1 MSSTKLGKTIT
12 GHQELVK
19 LCMEQAD
26 LEAELD
32 SDAANDEIIDIF
44 VTCATLAMPFFSSQ
58 IETTPFVKYTCEKFL
73 PLSTWHLIGAT
84 EGDPAQT
91 QLRLLKV
98 FAELCANCGTL
109 DKPKEKIEAVFEV
122 CLEFLPPPPADL
134 ENLENTPSILF
145 SHVECLLY
153 ALHAIGKQCPEFLAF
168 KDQEDK
174 LKDFR
179 ARLQYLARG
188 TQGYVK
194 KLQDEIKAGKVSE
207 HPTTDEEKLKV
218 IGLNTTSNIST
229 LIRDLYAPSYKS
241 VIRLSWVPA
250 KTKTA
255 IKVDKTE
262 TSTTTTNT
270 TTGTKRHAPITFDK
284 NGSNDKSDGTKSA
297 KHARHTSQAVYSP
310 PSGKFSSRFGNNNNN
325 SGGGGNG
332 GGRKFGGGGN
342 RQRNRFNNRGGQGFN
357 NRNRR

>member
-1 MSSTKLGKTIT
+1 
-12 GHQELVK
+12 
-19 LCMEQAD
+19 MEQAD
-26 LEAELD
+26 LEAEID

-44 VTCATLAMPFFSSQ
+44 LTCATLAMPFFSSQ

-109 DKPKEKIEAVFEV
+109 EKPKEKIEAIFNVL
-122 CLEFLPPPPADL
+122 LEFLPPPPADL

-145 SHVECLLY
+145 SHVECLLF
-153 ALHAIGKQCPEFLAF
+153 ALHAIGKQFPEFLAF
-168 KDQEDK
+168 KEQEEK

-194 KLQDEIKAGKVSE
+194 KLQEEIKAGKVSD
-207 HPTTDEEKLKV
+207 HPKTDEEKLKV
-218 IGLNTTSNIST
+218 IGLNTTSNIQA

-241 VIRLSWVPA
+241 IVRLSWVPA

-255 IKVDKTE
+255 IKVDEKEST
-262 TSTTTTNT
+262 TATTTTAA
-270 TTGTKRHAPITFDK
+270 GTKRHAPITFS
-284 NGSNDKSDGTKSA
+284 NGNKADGNSSVA
-297 KHARHTSQAVYSP
+297 KQARHTSQQVYSP
-310 PSGKFSSRFGNNNNN
+310 PSGKFSSRINSQQRGNGNGN
-325 SGGGGNG
+325 GNG
-332 GGRKFGGGGN
+332 GGRNFGGGN
-342 RQRNRFNNRGGQGFN
+342 RQRNRRGGF

>member
-1 MSSTKLGKTIT
+1 MGKTIT

-44 VTCATLAMPFFSSQ
+44 LTCATLAMPFFSSQ
-58 IETTPFVKYTCEKFL
+58 IETTPFVKYTCEKFF

-91 QLRLLKV
+91 QLRLLKC
-98 FAELCANCGTL
+98 FAELCTNCGTL
-109 DKPKEKIEAVFEV
+109 EKPKEKIEAIFNVL
-122 CLEFLPPPPADL
+122 LEFLPPPPADL
-134 ENLENTPSILF
+134 ENLDNTPSILF

-168 KDQEDK
+168 KEQEDK

-179 ARLQYLARG
+179 ARLQFLARG

-194 KLQDEIKAGKVSE
+194 KLQDEIKAGKVSD

-218 IGLNTTSNIST
+218 IGLNTTSNIQT

-241 VIRLSWVPA
+241 VIRLSFVPA
-250 KTKTA
+250 KSKTA
-255 IKVDKTE
+255 IKADKTE
-262 TSTTTTNT
+262 TETTNPT
-270 TTGTKRHAPITFDK
+270 AGTKRHAPITFS
-284 NGSNDKSDGTKSA
+284 NGNNKSDGNKSA
-297 KHARHTSQAVYSP
+297 KQARHHNSQPVYSP
-310 PSGKFSSRFGNNNNN
+310 PSGKFSSRFGNN
-325 SGGGGNG
+325 SGGSGGGGGNG
-332 GGRKFGGGGN
+332 GRNFGGN
-342 RQRNRFNNRGGQGFN
+342 RQRNRFNRNRGGQGFN

>member
-1 MSSTKLGKTIT
+1 M
-12 GHQELVK
+12 VK

-32 SDAANDEIIDIF
+32 TDAANDEIIDIF
-44 VTCATLAMPFFSSQ
+44 VTCATQAMPFFSSQ
-58 IETTPFVKYTCEKFL
+58 IETTPFVKFTCEKFF

-84 EGDPAQT
+84 DGDPAQT
-91 QLRLLKV
+91 QLRLIKV

-109 DKPKEKIEAVFEV
+109 DNPKEKIEAIFNVV
-122 CLEFLPPPPADL
+122 LEFLPPPPSDL
-134 ENLENTPSILF
+134 ENLDNTPSIQF

-194 KLQDEIKAGKVSE
+194 KLQDEIKAGKVSA
-207 HPTTDEEKLKV
+207 HPKTDEEKLKV
-218 IGLNTTSNIST
+218 IGLNTTSNIQT
-229 LIRDLYAPSYKS
+229 LIRDLYHPSYKS
-241 VIRLSWVPA
+241 VVRLSWVPA

-262 TSTTTTNT
+262 TETTATATA
-270 TTGTKRHAPITFDK
+270 GTKRHAPITFS
-284 NGSNDKSDGTKSA
+284 NGNNSDGNKKA
-297 KHARHTSQAVYSP
+297 KQARQQVYSP
-310 PSGKFSSRFGNNNNN
+310 NKVAGKFSSRFNTQERNN
-325 SGGGGNG
+325 GGGGRGNG
-332 GGRKFGGGGN
+332 RNFGAGN
-342 RQRNRFNNRGGQGFN
+342 RQRNRFNNRGRGGQGFN

>member
-1 MSSTKLGKTIT
+1 
-12 GHQELVK
+12 LVK
-19 LCMEQAD
+19 LCQEQAD

-44 VTCATLAMPFFSSQ
+44 LTCATLAMPFFSSQ
-58 IETTPFVKYTCEKFL
+58 IETTPFVKYTCEKFF

-98 FAELCANCGTL
+98 FAELCTNCGTFE
-109 DKPKEKIEAVFEV
+109 KPKDKIEAIFNVL
-122 CLEFLPPPPADL
+122 LEFLPPPPADL

-168 KDQEDK
+168 KEQEDK

-194 KLQDEIKAGKVSE
+194 KLQDEIKAGKVSD
-207 HPTTDEEKLKV
+207 HPTTDEEKMKV
-218 IGLNTTSNIST
+218 IGLNTTSNIQT

-241 VIRLSWVPA
+241 VVRLSWVPA

-262 TSTTTTNT
+262 ATSTSTTTA
-270 TTGTKRHAPITFDK
+270 GTKRHAPITFS
-284 NGSNDKSDGTKSA
+284 NGNNKSDGNKAA
-297 KHARHTSQAVYSP
+297 KQARHHNSQAVYSP
-310 PSGKFSSRFGNNNNN
+310 PSGKFSSRFGNGNNN
-325 SGGGGNG
+325 SGGEGR
-332 GGRKFGGGGN
+332 GGRKFGGGN

>member
-1 MSSTKLGKTIT
+1 MGKTIT

-44 VTCATLAMPFFSSQ
+44 LTCATLAMPFFSSQ

-109 DKPKEKIEAVFEV
+109 DKPKEKIEAIFNVL
-122 CLEFLPPPPADL
+122 LEFLPPPPADL

-153 ALHAIGKQCPEFLAF
+153 ALHAIGKQLPEFLAF
-168 KDQEDK
+168 KEQEDK

-194 KLQDEIKAGKVSE
+194 KLQEKAGKVSE

-218 IGLNTTSNIST
+218 IGLNTTSNIQH
-229 LIRDLYAPSYKS
+229 LIRDLYAPSYKT
-241 VIRLSWVPA
+241 VIRLSWVPQ

-262 TSTTTTNT
+262 TETTTTAT
-270 TTGTKRHAPITFDK
+270 AGTKRHAPITFDS
-284 NGSNDKSDGTKSA
+284 NGNKADGNKSA
-297 KHARHTSQAVYSP
+297 KQARHTSQPVYSP
-310 PSGKFSSRFGNNNNN
+310 PSGKFSSRFGNNSGGN
-325 SGGGGNG
+325 SGGGG
-332 GGRKFGGGGN
+332 GRKFRGGGN